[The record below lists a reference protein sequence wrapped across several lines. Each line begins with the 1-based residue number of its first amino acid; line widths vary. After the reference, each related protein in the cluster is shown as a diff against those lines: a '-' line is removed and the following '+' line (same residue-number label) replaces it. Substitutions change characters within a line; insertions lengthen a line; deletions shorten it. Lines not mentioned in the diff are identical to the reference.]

1 MKRIAFSLLLGL
13 ALVPV
18 KGWSGTCTDAVQSR
32 GECPPT
38 IRGIRPLGMGDAFT
52 AVSDDQNVFF
62 YNPAGSVQ
70 RTGSLVTILEVPVTL
85 GKDFQDA
92 YDFIKDNEDD
102 LTNFDGRSAS
112 RQAELIDKIDAEIAA
127 LNPSFGVGFPNSSYV
142 SGPVF
147 DNFRWGTG
155 LFGHVGGRFRVNSG
169 IAPSIDYDINSD
181 VILPVNVSHR
191 FEDVWRLPGRLGVG
205 MNLKLIQRRQI
216 RQDRVSFF
224 QLEEFDAPPMQNGSA
239 FGADLGVLHQFNDR
253 WSFGLSALDIFGT
266 SFDFDSADAEDGFTA
281 KPSRTG
287 STRARWNLGAAWTP
301 TQITY
306 WPTKDGVRTRGR
318 LLLVAD
324 IKDILN
330 SDDKVFFDDG
340 LLADTAWSHL
350 HLGAEYRWWFLRG
363 RLGANQGYPTF
374 GFGVDIPFLKF
385 DYTFYSDEL
394 GLRAGTQKQS
404 NHMLS
409 LALRLGTGNTEARER
424 IKNSREGGS
433 KKAEPQAKPLDAAPE
448 TAAPAPAADVAPA
461 DAAPAMVPVDSP
473 AATAAPAEAGE
484 PAAPAAQ

>member
-18 KGWSGTCTDAVQSR
+18 KGWSGTCTDAVQRR
-32 GECPPT
+32 GECPPM

-102 LTNFDGRSAS
+102 LTNFDGISAS

-147 DNFRWGTG
+147 DNFHWGTG
-155 LFGHVGGRFRVNSG
+155 LFGQVGGRFRVNSG

-191 FEDVWRLPGRLGVG
+191 FEDVWRVPGRLGVG

-224 QLEEFDAPPMQNGSA
+224 QLEDFDAPPMQNGSA
-239 FGADLGVLHQFNDR
+239 FGADLGVLHQWNDR

-281 KPSRTG
+281 KPARTG
-287 STRARWNLGAAWTP
+287 SARARWNLGAAWTP
-301 TQITY
+301 AQITY

-324 IKDILN
+324 IKDFMN
-330 SDDKVFFDDG
+330 ADDKVFFDDG

-404 NHMLS
+404 SHMLS

-424 IKNSREGGS
+424 IKRREDAGTGKTGS
-433 KKAEPQAKPLDAAPE
+433 DAKPLDAAPE
-448 TAAPAPAADVAPA
+448 ASTPDAESVPAQAEPE
-461 DAAPAMVPVDSP
+461 
-473 AATAAPAEAGE
+473 AAPAEVPAAEPSAPGE
-484 PAAPAAQ
+484 PSAPAAQ